1 MEFVD
6 NLVRLSKSE
15 KTVAPKI
22 QIAHDKTR
30 ECVYVCLSENYST
43 STNIMTNATEFCK
56 DTNPDNYFIFMKYCN
71 ANS

>member
-6 NLVRLSKSE
+6 KLVRLKNNDN
-15 KTVAPKI
+15 KKI
-22 QIAHDKTR
+22 IVAHDKTR

-71 ANS
+71 ANK